1 MSRSWL
7 PSGWKIGSRLKQ
19 LLRLPRAEVLAIA
32 GIALL
37 AFVIALAVLSSA
49 AAGRS
54 RRAAAQTEEESARA
68 KKKPLL
74 TMEELALGAEDFILP
89 PLDRPEP
96 RLEYVPF
103 RPRLKRWSADLAAK
117 YWVAPRDVATEIVQ
131 TINDQNMQRL
141 FQDVP

>member
-1 MSRSWL
+1 L

-19 LLRLPRAEVLAIA
+19 LRLPRAEVLAVVGA
-32 GIALL
+32 AFL
-37 AFVIALAVLSSA
+37 AFVITLVVAASG

-54 RRAAAQTEEESARA
+54 RLAAAQAAEESARE

-89 PLDRPEP
+89 PLDRPETKM
-96 RLEYVPF
+96 EYVPF
-103 RPRLKRWSADLAAK
+103 RPRLKRWSPGLASK
-117 YWVAPRDVATEIVQ
+117 YWVAPRNIATETVE

>member
-1 MSRSWL
+1 
-7 PSGWKIGSRLKQ
+7 
-19 LLRLPRAEVLAIA
+19 VLAVVGVA
-32 GIALL
+32 VL
-37 AFVIALAVLSSA
+37 AFVVTLAVISSA

-54 RRAAAQTEEESARA
+54 RSAAAQTAEESARA

-74 TMEELALGAEDFILP
+74 TMQELALGAEDFILP

-117 YWVAPRDVATEIVQ
+117 YWVTPRDVATEIVQ
-131 TINDQNMQRL
+131 TVNDQNMQRL